1 MDKSNSDFASTLAEA
16 VNAAAANVPPRRY
29 DSCVGLQVG
38 GRGLGEKKE
47 NDNPVEMV
55 AAMAGFASVVI
66 GILDVTR
73 VNTGARLLDFGSRG
87 LGRVRTRLAGLL
99 AGSVR
104 SARASPAT
112 KG

>member
-1 MDKSNSDFASTLAEA
+1 MLLLPMWLLDAMIAASVFRSEDGA
-16 VNAAAANVPPRRY
+16 
-29 DSCVGLQVG
+29 
-38 GRGLGEKKE
+38 LGEKKE